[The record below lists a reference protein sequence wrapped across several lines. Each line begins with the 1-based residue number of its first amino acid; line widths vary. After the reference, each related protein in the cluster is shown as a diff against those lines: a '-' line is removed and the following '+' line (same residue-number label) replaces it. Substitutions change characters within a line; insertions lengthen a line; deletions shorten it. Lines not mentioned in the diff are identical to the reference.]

1 MMRYHYGSMGVAEG
15 VIMLVF
21 FVAALALAVLALLQ
35 LRKLGGSPFAQILWV
50 LIVLLIPV
58 VGSAACLIVKP
69 GEEKLPPP
77 PPAA

>member
-69 GEEKLPPP
+69 GEEKLAPP

>member
-1 MMRYHYGSMGVAEG
+1 MGVAEG

-21 FVAALALAVLALLQ
+21 FVAALALAVLALIQ
-35 LRKLGGSPFAQILWV
+35 SRKLSAAPFAQILWV

-77 PPAA
+77 PAA